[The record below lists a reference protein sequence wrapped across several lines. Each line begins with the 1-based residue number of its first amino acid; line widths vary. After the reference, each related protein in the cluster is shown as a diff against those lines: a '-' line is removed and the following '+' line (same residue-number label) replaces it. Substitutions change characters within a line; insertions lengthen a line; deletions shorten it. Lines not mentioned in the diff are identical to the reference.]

1 MTLIPIDFSKF
12 YEFNYISSDYMNSKK
27 KSARNAGERHKSST
41 ISSADPTS
49 ISKCNQVHGK
59 NIQQVNRENTA
70 E

>member
-1 MTLIPIDFSKF
+1 
-12 YEFNYISSDYMNSKK
+12 MNSKK

-41 ISSADPTS
+41 ISFADPTS